1 MKKMRIASVILLLV
15 SIGIFTIFQIYS
27 KMVQDNESPKVTC
40 ETQELTVSVAATEKE
55 LMQGVSAVDNR
66 SGDVSDTLVIES
78 LSDFTEEGKR
88 IATYAAVDESMNVG
102 RCERTI
108 VYEDYQAP
116 VFQMS
121 EPLSYPIGQSVNVL
135 AGITAS
141 SVLDG
146 DLTSKIKYSIESS
159 VDTSTPGNYPVEFS
173 VMDSAGKIVYL
184 STQIEIYEREYS
196 GIEVNLTDYLVYVK
210 QGSKFNAQKYYA
222 GSSYDG
228 SDYEEELTIES
239 NVNTKEPGSYYVDYI
254 VDGFGTSGKTRL
266 VVVVQ

>member
-40 ETQELTVSVAATEKE
+40 ETQELTVSVAATEEE

-173 VMDSAGKIVYL
+173 VMDSAGKIV
-184 STQIEIYEREYS
+184 
-196 GIEVNLTDYLVYVK
+196 
-210 QGSKFNAQKYYA
+210 
-222 GSSYDG
+222 
-228 SDYEEELTIES
+228 
-239 NVNTKEPGSYYVDYI
+239 
-254 VDGFGTSGKTRL
+254 
-266 VVVVQ
+266 